1 VCRADDALLSQPY
14 TVDHGSAVLSV
25 ELPLRLLMLR
35 LGGEGSQRIE
45 VRQGLRV
52 GVQELDADMAGP
64 SADIGLDA
72 LPDRRWQM
80 VASRPSGALRRNVFN
95 IIA

>member
-14 TVDHGSAVLSV
+14 IADHGSAVLSV

-35 LGGEGSQRIE
+35 LGGEGGQRIE
-45 VRQGLRV
+45 VRQGLPV
-52 GVQELDADMAGP
+52 GVRELDADIAGP
-64 SADIGLDA
+64 SAEICLDA

-80 VASRPSGALRRNVFN
+80 AASRPLGELRRNVFS
-95 IIA
+95 IIV

>member
-1 VCRADDALLSQPY
+1 VCHADDALLSQPY
-14 TVDHGSAVLSV
+14 TVDHGSAILSV
-25 ELPLRLLMLR
+25 ELPPRLLMLR
-35 LGGEGSQRIE
+35 LGGEAGQRIE

-64 SADIGLDA
+64 SAAIGLDA
-72 LPDRRWQM
+72 LPDRRWRM
-80 VASRPSGALRRNVFN
+80 AASRPLGALRWNVFS

>member
-1 VCRADDALLSQPY
+1 MCRADDALLSQPY

-35 LGGEGSQRIE
+35 LGGEGGQRIE
-45 VRQGLRV
+45 VRQGLPV
-52 GVQELDADMAGP
+52 GVQGLGTDVTGP

-72 LPDRRWQM
+72 LPDRRWRM
-80 VASRPSGALRRNVFN
+80 AASRP
-95 IIA
+95 